1 MPAPVSLR
9 TERLVLRSWTDDDRA
24 PFAALNADPVVME
37 HFPKPLSR
45 IESDQAVERI
55 RDGMAERGW
64 GLWAAERTDT
74 GAFIGFVGLSV
85 PTFEAPFLPG
95 VEIGWRLA
103 REHWGNGFATEGASA
118 ALAFAFDVLGLDEVL
133 SFTVVANRR
142 SRRVMEK
149 LGLRHHPDE
158 DFDHPALPDGS
169 PLRRHVLYRITA
181 EQYAT

>member
-45 IESDQAVERI
+45 IESDQAVDRI